1 MCPVAEPDLKS
12 CFVNTS
18 VIFFRA
24 DIFRVMFF
32 GRWDDSFRAYVFTAQ
47 AMPCRLFACMC
58 KWIAQT
64 FIPRYQSIFADAG
77 NRLQLPIAVKIQK
90 NQSSIH
96 RAINIFCKN
105 DWGREMP
112 IEWVAVSQHVYSGQ
126 PELASAD
133 GKNINCDDKNCRKCT
148 LCRSEYFA
156 TASDYLSL
164 LWKAPSIRATW
175 SPSSSRKNSWGRA
188 VSYRRPAT
196 DSDSGCLLCL
206 PPLSSATAEA
216 LYNVYTHTHTD
227 LDMDKVWLL
236 GTLDGGNT
244 QKRNSD
250 VTDFACSVS
259 RDVYCGCIVKH
270 MVPWGNRL
278 RASLPTNWFTLAK
291 RAITTSLPGEL

>member
-1 MCPVAEPDLKS
+1 MQCHAGSLHVQCAS
-12 CFVNTS
+12 
-18 VIFFRA
+18 
-24 DIFRVMFF
+24 
-32 GRWDDSFRAYVFTAQ
+32 
-47 AMPCRLFACMC
+47 
-58 KWIAQT
+58 AQT
-64 FIPRYQSIFADAG
+64 FTSRYQSIFADAG
-77 NRLQLPIAVKIQK
+77 NRSQLPIAVKIQK
-90 NQSSIH
+90 NQSSVH
-96 RAINIFCKN
+96 WAINVFCKN

-133 GKNINCDDKNCRKCT
+133 GRNINCDDKNCRKCT

-188 VSYRRPAT
+188 VSYRRLAT
-196 DSDSGCLLCL
+196 DSGSLLCL

-216 LYNVYTHTHTD
+216 LYNVYTHTD
-227 LDMDKVWLL
+227 LATDKVWLL

-291 RAITTSLPGEL
+291 RAITTSLAGEL

>member
-1 MCPVAEPDLKS
+1 
-12 CFVNTS
+12 
-18 VIFFRA
+18 
-24 DIFRVMFF
+24 
-32 GRWDDSFRAYVFTAQ
+32 
-47 AMPCRLFACMC
+47 
-58 KWIAQT
+58 
-64 FIPRYQSIFADAG
+64 
-77 NRLQLPIAVKIQK
+77 
-90 NQSSIH
+90 
-96 RAINIFCKN
+96 
-105 DWGREMP
+105 MP
-112 IEWVAVSQHVYSGQ
+112 IEWVAVSQHVYSWQ

-133 GKNINCDDKNCRKCT
+133 GKNINCDDKNCGKCT

-196 DSDSGCLLCL
+196 DSGCLLCL

-227 LDMDKVWLL
+227 LAMDKVWLL

-244 QKRNSD
+244 QKKQSD

-291 RAITTSLPGEL
+291 RAITTSLAGEL